1 MNKKQTMDS
10 KKSKPWQQILE
21 QESSDNDELTK
32 LLNTK
37 PILTK
42 AEKQLDKK
50 LDQIIDRKLD
60 RDDLQKVASKDDVK
74 KLDDVFKQH
83 DQAIQKAMKDQNSR
97 IADSLKT
104 SHDSGFQEGIVE
116 RVDALS
122 QKYLGLEENINIRE
136 QELNQKSQTYIAK
149 LVDLNEVGK
158 YLQSYVHTINTQYVP
173 VEQALISAM
182 KRGITIHTDD
192 VAKDIL
198 QVFQK
203 ATGKSVEQVINDSTY
218 QELERS
224 RHDANQAKL
233 DAVLC
238 ARVAKDSLLKCSNL
252 ISTFMRYFMFLCL
265 SFLLLIVAVSL
276 TPGLWKVVWGIVA
289 IMISLGTLAIYNYLG
304 KRYFDES

>member
-1 MNKKQTMDS
+1 
-10 KKSKPWQQILE
+10 
-21 QESSDNDELTK
+21 
-32 LLNTK
+32 
-37 PILTK
+37 
-42 AEKQLDKK
+42 
-50 LDQIIDRKLD
+50 
-60 RDDLQKVASKDDVK
+60 
-74 KLDDVFKQH
+74 
-83 DQAIQKAMKDQNSR
+83 MKDQNSR

>member
-1 MNKKQTMDS
+1 MTEEKITDS
-10 KKSKPWQQILE
+10 KKSKPWQQMLKS
-21 QESSDNDELTK
+21 ESNDNDELTK
-32 LLNTK
+32 LLNVNSK

-50 LDQIIDRKLD
+50 LNQIIDDKPN
-60 RDDLQKVASKDDVK
+60 RDDLKEVASKEDVK
-74 KLDDVFKQH
+74 KLDDAFKQH
-83 DQAIQKAMKDQNSR
+83 DQTFQRMMADQNSR
-97 IADSLKT
+97 IIDSLKAA
-104 SHDSGFQEGIVE
+104 HDGGFQEGIVE

-122 QKYLGLEENINIRE
+122 QKYAGLESNINIRE
-136 QELNQKSQTYIAK
+136 QELSQKSQAYIAK

-203 ATGKSVEQVINDSTY
+203 ATGKSVEQIINDSTY

-233 DAVLC
+233 DSVLC
-238 ARVAKDSLLKCSNL
+238 ARVSKDTLLKCSNL
-252 ISTFMRYFMFLCL
+252 ISAFMRYFVFLYL
-265 SFLLLIVAVSL
+265 SFLLLIVAVTL
-276 TPGLWKVVWGIVA
+276 TPGPWKIVWGIVA
-289 IMISLGTLAIYNYLG
+289 IMISLGTNYLG